1 MRNHLTLSHQ
11 IFSHPPERTLSRR
24 SSHMRLKVQRFD
36 PGTQLKDHRI
46 CLFIGRRGTG
56 KSKLLEDIMYRM
68 SNRLDFGLAMTPTEE
83 TAAMYVSLNR
93 RTLPPPVPV
102 RFLWL
107 KVRTSPAPFRFRKH
121 MPDSWVY
128 DGFNVSRLEQMMA
141 MQRAAVARNKLRSL
155 FLLTDDCGFDRT
167 SFKNKTVRDLFMNGR
182 HTRICYMTC
191 MQYCMDITPDL
202 RSQIDYVRMLGAL
215 NP

>member
-1 MRNHLTLSHQ
+1 
-11 IFSHPPERTLSRR
+11 
-24 SSHMRLKVQRFD
+24 MRLKVQRFD
-36 PGTQLKDHRI
+36 PATQLKDHRI

-56 KSKLLEDIMYRM
+56 KSKLLEDVMYRM

-83 TAAMYVSLNR
+83 TAAMFR
-93 RTLPPPVPV
+93 R
-102 RFLWL
+102 
-107 KVRTSPAPFRFRKH
+107 H

-128 DGFNVSRLEQMMA
+128 DGFNVSRLEQMMV

-155 FLLTDDCGFDRT
+155 FLVTDDCGFDRA

-191 MQYCMDITPDL
+191 MQYCMDIT
-202 RSQIDYVRMLGAL
+202 VGGH
-215 NP
+215 